1 MDIDNY
7 DQTDEKNKVDESE
20 DVPTANKRSRAMTVI
35 QKKNEKTTKHQLA
48 DNLFTV
54 EVLDENNSVQATVDD
69 DGEKAYEIPVN

>member
-1 MDIDNY
+1 LDIDNY

-54 EVLDENNSVQATVDD
+54 EILDENICFLYKEFIF
-69 DGEKAYEIPVN
+69 EKDSKLT

>member
-54 EVLDENNSVQATVDD
+54 EILDENICFLYKEFIF
-69 DGEKAYEIPVN
+69 EKDSKLT